1 MGTTVSTTIGVGFA
15 IPEDIL
21 DKLPGDGLWEIFKE
35 GDYKLI
41 GYRSSYFYD
50 YGEPNAYIYVKRLT
64 KTFYGVGFQDLP
76 DEFLNLSVIVLTDEE
91 WAEIQKLTTP
101 LGIGGGLGRF
111 VETSVG

>member
-21 DKLPGDGLWEIFKE
+21 DELPEDGLWEIFRD

-41 GYRSSYFYD
+41 DHGSSYFYD
-50 YGEPNAYIYVKRLT
+50 YYSEPNEYIYVKRLT

-76 DEFLNLSVIVLTDEE
+76 VDLLQGDVPNEEE
-91 WAEIQKLTTP
+91 WAEIQALTAV
-101 LGIGGGLGRF
+101 LGTGVLLTRF